1 MTCSLVY
8 FTDTGKADSIGTVL
22 ADPMPPEFTVRHLT
36 EEEETGV
43 LEGRIM
49 WDAATLSFVPNPN
62 WPPPPPPEPPE
73 E

>member
-22 ADPMPPEFTVRHLT
+22 ADPMPSQFTVRHLT

-62 WPPPPPPEPPE
+62 WPPPPWPPDPPE
-73 E
+73 